1 MTKFT
6 NALMRDCLNVGMSE
20 CDNALMNECVNERKQ
35 QQGMLLQEKRLVAA
49 SDMPSCSLAEPS
61 CASAK
66 RPRSLFHLPS
76 SFFHLTSSLFLLL
89 AFLFG
94 VSNVA
99 WGQNTKE
106 FNSGGNGSWN
116 VPATATKV
124 KVHGVGGGGG
134 GGSAKDGRWHWTA
147 AGGGGGGAYDV
158 NLVSVTLGS
167 FSVHVANEVGSGTDG
182 DYSSA
187 SYTSQG
193 ATTEV
198 MHANGGSAGKNA
210 NYDGVCVEWNEKYV
224 CDEWTSWLHITCKR
238 GHYETDYSS
247 CKTYN
252 YPNQSAL
259 GGAGGTSSGRSGA
272 CAGGN
277 GAKGDYV
284 DGITSKGGGGG
295 GSAGPGN
302 FSPEHSSTSTQ
313 TQDGGNGYGK
323 GGNGGT
329 DGTGND
335 GVGYGGGG
343 GGGSTIINTSFSGG
357 KGHSGRVWIEYITAT
372 RTITHT
378 CSGKNQGKIVITV
391 SGVTKDLSIVS
402 CKKDNQNYL
411 GTPTISGNTITY
423 SNLYEGEYEIVIKH
437 NSGCECKV
445 TATVNGL
452 SPNFVINK
460 PTVTNV
466 ACNGN
471 ATGEIA
477 LSTSNGVGTVTY
489 CLSQDGTY
497 QDSPLT
503 GLTAGAYTVYAKD
516 GNGCIVSRSVTI
528 TQPSALDLR
537 VDSTEVTCYDMG
549 KITVTVSGGSHPYS
563 IQYRLQGST
572 DWSSTIPLNQAGTKT
587 ITGLGDLN
595 TDKIYEV
602 RVVDAH
608 DCPKTDTIT
617 VPHLNNPIPQIVN
630 IMETVCGGASFSIT
644 PSVTDPVNQ
653 VIPADIK
660 YSWDGPENTGIAGE
674 TEQDDIHGSI
684 LNYGS
689 NDLHV
694 VYVVTPSVGVNCE
707 GDTFRVE
714 VVVSPG
720 NASPANFT
728 LPDLYTCP
736 GKQNL
741 ELSTTFHDVIS
752 SFTAQWKFNGTA
764 VGQSQTIT
772 TDNSSFSTGVDI
784 ENSPVDTIYNYSMVV
799 TDITT
804 GCPSTKTAR
813 IYVDLPEWE
822 ITDDDKR
829 DTVTC
834 IAEADVLPHKNPVV
848 TMPVVDITCDNTTF
862 HAKFDT
868 VPLKIVSSMN
878 ECNTSVTYI
887 YTYEADNGTTDTWRY
902 TYYVKDTV
910 KPVITTG
917 YNTEVAVVN
926 ENCIFMVPDVTDSL
940 RKSIYLNDNCTL
952 LSELTLI
959 QTPSA
964 GSYIPQADTAKL
976 VKINVT
982 VVDKCD
988 NRVTTTVPFVTI
1000 VPPRFNAV
1008 IDDAHLVNVT
1018 CKDSANGSV
1027 AVIASGGTGEG
1038 TYQYRWSNDAWSEDS
1053 TSASISG
1060 LSAGYY
1066 MVTVTDTNGCQMTD
1080 IVTITEPTKVSGA
1093 IALTN
1098 NPICLGETAII
1109 VGQGTGGDNTSY
1121 TYQWGGAAT
1130 GTQFATSLT
1139 PTVAGSYTITLNVK
1153 DDNNCPA
1160 DEVSATLTVNAL
1172 PVVSIIPS
1180 DTLICAGSEVVLK
1193 AVVDGEMGED
1203 IDPNNY
1209 SLTWSPSDGENYHEG
1224 VDTTVTNAGIYTVTV
1239 ANASNCVSTATATV
1253 STYPAVE
1260 LAFGATATPV
1270 QTICSGIDITPIE
1283 IVYDNADID
1292 ITWDNEPNGIYL
1304 QGNYLMGTT
1313 ENETSQ
1319 AVTYQYTITA
1329 VSDQDTLEGEHPVCS
1344 RQYIQ
1349 GSITVRP
1356 LPKVTLVSG
1365 TLDTTVCS
1373 GEAIG
1378 NVVFSNT
1385 NSSLSIAW
1393 TDDNNNNGNLVWNA
1407 NTKTLSGTPVLTSE
1421 TTPTTYHYTVTAT
1434 STFEGNPVC
1443 APATMSGDITV
1454 NPLVNLTV
1462 GTNTDQTRCLGDSIE
1477 TISVTHDV
1485 YSRVT
1490 VTELPSGVLYRGDSI
1505 SGTPLQ
1511 TGTFNYTIK
1520 AESQFAH
1527 ACASKTATGTI
1538 TVNPLVS
1545 LSPASDASPT
1555 TCAGVAM
1562 NTISINYANAE
1573 LSIEWTDDNDQT
1585 ITQPEGIDT
1594 NKTAATYTI
1603 LGTPTTAGVYH
1614 YKVKATSTHACASDS
1629 LEGTVTVNPKPV
1641 LTISQN
1647 TTQTVCAGEA
1657 IETISISYPNTNI
1670 TEPNLSS
1677 YGLTFEANNTNHTA
1691 TITGTPT
1698 RTAIFNLTA
1707 SNSCGSVDSTITI
1720 TVNPL
1725 PTISIT
1731 NAVDTVCQN
1740 ENIVPM
1746 IVSVANATVDS
1757 ATIAEALPAGLLYS
1771 SSTGRITGAPTAEV
1785 NSVTTYSVT
1794 VTAYSTLTG
1803 RNGSCGTMDSTIR
1816 ITVNPL
1822 VKLTVTNDEETICL
1836 GESIAPIVIDYSN
1849 ATISYDPTLDA
1860 SLTATSTTGRE
1871 TITGAPTSAG
1881 TYNYTVSAQ
1890 STYNCPTVNKNI
1902 SVRVNDTLPL
1912 TIIGADSVCLNSD
1925 ASLSNKVLTLSTNN
1939 VLGCTYSWELDGGEF
1954 VGDNNDTYTINAKW
1968 STAGTK
1974 IVRVTV
1980 NNGNCLSHKSDTITV
1995 NSLPAVEIT
2004 ANGALTNVCPR
2015 ASNVVLTATGS
2026 AGSGS
2031 GYSYEWTGDLAVSTT
2046 TGEVTIPTL
2055 YCDTNYTVG
2064 VTVTD
2069 SKGCSVASENTTIN
2083 VMDNTA
2089 PTITNVINLAAQV
2102 TNGNCAFKIP
2112 DFASSWTATDDCSS
2126 YEQLQWGF
2134 HQEPAAFSLYYQ
2146 ADTVQNIP
2154 VELTITD
2161 ACGNAAVDTVY
2172 VIIPRKMT
2180 VSVATPADICLG
2192 DTATLTAE
2200 VHYQQGSGA
2209 ITYEWIPT
2217 IGLDVSEAASAEVHA
2232 FPSATQTYYVNATDG
2247 NGCVARANVTVT
2259 VKTAPEAF
2267 TFDCPENLQYEKGLI
2282 LEISRPLE
2290 TGETVAWTTSD
2301 ENVIAIAEN
2310 SSNPTQIEIKG
2321 RTADLAATIT
2331 AEITDTT
2338 KPAGCNTSSYYCKID
2353 VVERAISMD
2362 CPDDLSKVY
2371 DAIPLTADENDIH
2384 TYYIELDNSHTP
2396 VSATLKYTMSKDNG
2410 EHWGDT
2416 TNTIPR
2422 IENVFDGPVLVKVI
2436 AYPDDHN
2443 YATQSCRYSMSIT
2456 PKQVDVTVN
2465 DCKSYDESLLVTQ
2478 MTSNTAVS
2486 VPVDALLNN
2495 AAFVAGS
2502 ITTTG
2507 ADGGTYLMSDG
2518 TSQISEDFV
2527 VKSGNDTVTANYDFT
2542 VNATQTIMRARINGV
2557 PAANDCPKPDGE
2569 YYELSAELVNLTGAD
2584 SYSWNVKRD
2593 GNNWRTG
2600 DQDTIHITS
2609 DGKCHVYEV
2618 TLTIGKGTC
2627 NSNVVSATI
2636 TAEDEERPVII
2647 VLSDSVPAVRK
2658 GNCTYAIPLMTT
2670 NGEYV
2675 DASDNCSPLD
2685 SLKITQDKTGFITTD
2700 TMVTVYVED
2709 LCGRRHS
2716 AQIKV
2721 LVPKDLALH
2730 DYTSTYVTCNGTATG
2745 TVTIEAATGGT
2756 PDYTYSIGNR
2766 PASESRNF
2774 IELLAGEYTVT
2785 ATDAN
2790 GCTATMTVTVDEPD
2804 ALVVGYYYATP
2815 ATCANN
2821 DGTISITGTHGGV
2834 AYANNIGYLYRLTLG
2849 TTFERNSFGTTSA
2862 TTIFNNL
2869 PKGTYTLTVT
2879 DANGCEQSQE
2889 ITVERTSDL
2898 NVVLPDSLSICS
2910 GGTVVIT
2917 PESID
2922 PISYTPNVRYDWTCE
2937 GRNGGNEVTVI
2948 RDEDVELGSGVT
2960 EPVVL
2965 TYYVTAKNE
2974 NCILPL
2980 DSVKVTVNPTV
2991 KINTQPYEFCYNS
3004 NGPVEIETG
3013 FENVSLAANRYTLS
3027 GSINGTNLFTN
3038 GVITNGSA
3046 TFMTTLANMSCGND
3060 YPYTITYT
3068 DDAGCRATS
3077 ENIVHVGVVGDIEFS
3092 TNVAVEDTVECE
3104 SEAVAAGETDSR
3116 IVLPQA
3122 TNGCGD
3128 DITSDYELVQP
3139 IIRNINSNGE
3149 STVAYTYRYHDC
3161 DGTTKDWTFTYHI
3174 LRTTAPSEYVAA
3186 GGTAV
3191 PTTAMVEK
3199 TADAIAPVFLPVV
3212 KNVCGNTLSNPEPV
3226 IETTDN
3232 VCENTRT
3239 YTYIYRDSVGCYKDS
3254 VNSVFVWTF
3263 TYTIKDTTAPE
3274 INTLALNMNRRLTAS
3289 NCEFSIPNLT
3299 EDVRLVSID
3308 NIVEKSHLIIN
3319 QSPVIGTPVELRDT
3333 VYIIPVSVTVTDSCD
3348 NDSTVVI
3355 NLTVPARLQLDTVYT
3370 NNVQCNNCG
3379 RYGLKGSFQVEA
3391 IGGTPAYSYTY
3402 DGNAFNGTATD
3413 LCFTNG
3419 NDTTQTYH
3427 VEVVDANQCQASLDV
3442 VITKPTILD
3451 FATFPHDTVLCCED
3465 GKDYA
3470 FYECPAPT
3478 LTTYANNP
3486 TITVY
3491 VSGALDSLPADGHYP
3506 VGTTTIQYRVSERR
3520 FCRPSVTPRTYTVTV
3535 LALTTITTEGGDAN
3549 QELCSG
3555 NEIDTIT
3562 ITSYHAANI
3571 EKTGNLPAE
3580 FYTITTIDDTTKK
3593 VVISGIPS
3601 VTENTSYNYSFTFS
3615 SEALPNQSEPCNQ
3628 EVFSGTITVKP
3639 APTATLTVNSNETCA
3654 GNNASVTINVS
3665 GGTPQSVF
3673 GTDFYQY
3680 TYYSVSTGQ
3689 PTPFTINTLHHG
3701 DFTLTVT
3708 DLLNCSVEVSTEI
3721 LLNSPYNGITLS
3733 DVTIDPLCSGQSFNH
3748 AIPSNMPTNMG
3759 GFSTTYSWD
3768 APVNAN
3774 ISSGLAA
3781 GDAETDVYGNHLT
3794 NNTTETQMVTY
3805 QVTPLTGDACYGN
3818 PYNVNVSVYPKFN
3831 LTETSPDAIYCKED
3845 NNVTALA
3852 VSVVGSGSYTYQWYQ
3867 NDVAINGATSASYTP
3882 STAEAGSFVYKVK
3895 VSDQTC
3901 NEDSTITVA
3910 NITVNDYDTPSITG
3924 ENEICINNSTT
3935 ANELSLSTQTG
3946 MSNYVWT
3953 VDGGTI
3959 TEGEGTASIK
3969 LQWASAG
3976 TKTVSV
3982 NFTNASGCMSP
3993 SATTKTITVY
4003 ALTVPTLSGG
4013 EVCINNSEANASLNL
4028 TTQSGMSNYVWNLGE
4043 GGSTSGSGN
4052 AIEAQW
4058 SSVGTKTVS
4067 VSFEDAHHCTTTSSP
4082 VSVQVYPKPLVQVT
4096 VANSQCYNTADG
4108 FITVNLMN
4116 GTPTYT
4122 VAWNDNSV
4130 NTNGSTSSLPNG
4142 EYTINNL
4149 ADGNYN
4155 IAVTDSKGCK
4165 MTTTQAVEQIAQ
4177 TLTITSAS
4185 HTWDYDGTDH
4195 SDASYTISFGN
4206 ESYTISAENAA
4217 AGHSL
4222 QNGDVVTATVTGSIY
4237 QADTVDNTIAN
4248 VKVMRGNVDVSCY
4261 YNIDKQEGK
4270 LIVKRVTV
4278 TVAAEAKTKVYGN
4291 SDPTL
4296 TATVSGLIA
4305 GEPISVIDY
4314 SLSRVAGESVGSYTI
4329 TPAGAAE
4336 QGNYHVEYTTN
4347 TLTITPLTVNVA
4359 ITGNTDMVAYTGS
4372 VQSVNGFTAVAD
4384 NSSYDVTNV
4393 SGSASTSGSAV
4404 GVYPMNLSAANFTNG
4419 DANYN
4424 VNFSIAADGW
4434 LEIVPAGTVI
4444 VTISG
4449 HQAVVDYNGDEH
4461 SVSGYDVSIWVPQGS
4476 DPYTTDDF
4484 EFSGNATASRTAV
4497 GTSNMGLDANQF
4509 TNLNSAFT
4517 NVRFNVTDGYLTVNK
4532 ANVEVFVTGNTDINE
4547 YLGVEQSV
4555 TGYAINTN
4563 SNIYNIQNSVVFNG
4577 NATASGTAVGIYNMG
4592 LSANQFANNNGN
4604 FNVSFNVTDGWLEI
4618 VKAGIVIVEIVGH
4631 QDTVDYN
4638 GTLQTVTGW
4647 SIDTVKG
4654 RYVESGEP
4662 YANHYPASASDIQF
4676 NGNATASR
4684 TDVGTTMMGLRAD
4697 DFVNTNESFKVRF
4710 HVTDGFLTVK
4720 PLDVTVA
4727 IKGNRDTANYDGNAH
4742 EVSGYIATA
4751 SSPLY
4756 KVSGNTTDFV
4766 FSGNAVASRTE
4777 VGTTYMGLAAEQFTN
4792 TNSNFGTVTFN
4803 ITDGDQTIAP
4813 ATITIKADNKTKVY
4827 DNNASTDPELTA
4839 TVTGVPAN
4847 GVAPVYSLNRV
4858 AGQNVGEYAIT
4869 VTAEAASNP
4878 NYNVTVEGGT
4888 FSITPAAI
4896 TIKADNKTKV
4906 YDNTAS
4912 TDPALTATVT
4922 GLPANGVAPVYS
4934 LNRAA
4939 GQNVGEYA
4947 ITVTAEA
4954 TSNPNYNVTVES
4966 GTFSITPAAVTIK
4979 ADNKTK
4985 VYDNTASTDPALTAT
5000 VTGVPANGVAPVYS
5014 LNRAAGQNVGDYTIT
5029 VTAAATSN
5037 PNYNVTVESGT
5048 FSITPAAI
5056 TIKAD
5061 NKTKVYDNIASTDP
5075 ALTATVTGVPANG
5088 VAPVYSLNRAAGQ
5101 NVGDYAITVT
5111 AVATSN
5117 PNYNVTVEG
5126 GTFSITPAAITIK
5139 ADNKTKVYDNT
5150 ASTDPALTAT
5160 VTGVP
5165 ANGVAPVYSLSRV
5178 TGQNVGDYA
5187 ITVNAVATSNPNY
5200 TVTAQGGTFS
5210 ITPATLTVNVT
5221 GHSATVSYNGTTQ
5234 NVSGYD
5240 LSCTSSLYN
5249 PAKVVYSGNA
5259 VASGMNAGTYTMGL
5273 TANQFSYNDNNFT
5286 NVTFNIVDGQLV
5298 INKINATVKLHGN
5311 TDTASFDGQAHT
5323 VTGYT
5328 VDEISTPL
5336 YTANDFGLATGMEAS
5351 ASRTAVGTTTMGLTA
5366 ASFVNN
5372 SNNFGTVTFQ
5382 VTDGWQTVIPTT
5394 NEVVVKIAG
5403 NIDTSEYD
5411 GAAHTVTGYEVT
5423 AIEIAGQATTLYT
5436 VNDFSKPA
5444 QTATVATATRSEL
5457 GTTSM
5462 TLSAAD
5468 FANTNANFST
5478 VTFQVTPGAQTII
5491 PSTAEVVVKVKCN
5504 SQTNEYDGNAHTVTG
5519 YQVTAIE
5526 IAGQST
5532 TLYTVNDFTKPSQTA
5547 TVATATRTDAGTTN
5561 MTLSAADFVNTNSH
5575 FTNVTFNIIAG
5586 GQTITPLST
5595 LVTVTVV
5602 GNNHSDYYDGTA
5614 HSISGYN
5621 ITSISNS
5628 MYTVNDFTKPAQTAT
5643 VATATRT
5650 DAGTELMTLS
5660 AADFVNTNG
5669 NFGSVTF
5676 QVTPGYQTIMP
5687 INAIVT
5693 VVGANNTIT
5702 YDGAV
5707 HTVDGYTATANTP
5720 LYDVNNSISF
5730 SGTASAS
5737 RSSVGTTYM
5746 QLNANQ
5752 FSNTNSNFSTVTFN
5766 VTDGYQTITA
5776 VDEVVVTITGHHNT
5790 TTFDGQSHSVSGYE
5804 VSFSNP
5810 LYSVADFDFNGNAS
5824 ASRTEAGTTNMGLD
5838 ASQFV
5843 NHNTDF
5849 AHVTFNVTDGY
5860 QTISP
5865 LNVAVE
5871 IVGNHNTASYD
5882 GQAHTVSGYTAN
5894 TINPLY
5900 NVTNSISFSGTA
5912 SVSRTDAGTSY
5923 MGLDALHFTNTNS
5936 NFNVT
5941 FTVIDGYQTINPI
5954 NVTVNVVGNHNS
5966 TVYDGNAH
5974 TVNGYTA
5981 TATNTLYDVNSSISF
5996 SGTASASRTD
6006 VGTTNMGLRA
6016 NQFANTNSNFGT
6028 VTFNVT
6034 DGYQTITPLDVIV
6047 TVVGAYDTVEYD
6059 GSQHTVSGFT
6069 ATANTPLFDASTV
6082 YYTFM
6087 GISYTPSASRTD
6099 VGTTTTN
6106 LYASRFRHNNQSSNF
6121 GTVSYQV
6128 TNGCY
6133 ITIIPRPVTV
6143 TIVGNHDS
6151 TVYDGNSHNVSNYTI
6166 SANVSQYRVTG
6177 GNSADYRFNGTA
6189 SASRT
6194 NAGTTY
6200 MGLNASQFTNR
6211 NNNYDATFEVTDGYQ
6226 TITPLDVTVDI
6237 VGNHNTTNYDGN
6249 AHTVSGYTATPSSSL
6264 YNVTTSIHFSGTASA
6279 TRTDAGTTYMG
6290 LDALHFSNTNI
6301 NFGTVTFNVTDGYQ
6315 TINPINVNV
6324 TIVGNHSS
6332 EVYDGNEHVVSGY
6345 TATASSNLY
6354 DVAHDFTFSG
6364 VDTARR
6370 TVVGT
6375 TNMGLAAAQFAN
6387 TNSNFATVNFNVT
6400 DGYQTITPL
6409 DVIVTIEGNKDTAAY
6424 DGAEHTVTGYVASA
6438 NTPLYDVAH
6447 DFNFSGNASASRT
6460 EKGTTP
6466 MNLTAGQFTNT
6477 NTNFGTVTFNI
6488 NDGYQ
6493 MIAPVNV
6500 IVTVVG
6506 NKDTVEYDGAEHGV
6520 SGYTITA
6527 SNPLYSVAS
6536 NVSFSGS
6543 ATAASTAAGTTYMG
6557 LTAAQFTDSGNA
6569 NFDTVTFAVTDG
6581 WLTITP
6587 KTGVVVTITEHAD
6600 TAMYD
6605 GHPHS
6610 VSGYD
6615 MTVNDVL
6622 YSLSNVSH
6630 SYSTA
6635 DTIMTATLAGNHP
6648 STLTPEMFSNT
6659 NPNFDTVTFDIV
6671 RRGMNITKNNKA
6683 IVITSGNSVFDY
6695 DGQPHTYPSY
6705 TASYDGVE
6713 LSRLASDST
6722 KFELPTGDVLSVT
6735 NAAQITYYVDDFSHN
6750 NTFSY
6755 EIENGD
6761 SYDAAAVSS
6770 NYGTISINAMS
6781 YPLKIESKG
6790 ASYTYDG
6797 YAHFYKQYR
6806 VTFAG
6811 DTIPAANIEHDTV
6824 FTLPT
6829 GDRLTIT
6836 SAPGIRY
6843 VGTMA
6848 NTFTYTLEH
6857 DIQYIGVRD
6866 TVVDTLRMAPNP
6878 AVITITANSASKL
6891 FDGTPLTAPGYTYT
6905 PAGTIAQGDSLVVVT
6920 SGSITNVGQT
6930 ENVVVDYKVYR
6941 NEGLNS
6947 LMLRGLR
6954 SLTATPPAGYTKD
6967 VTDCYTFA
6975 TSTVNGVLS
6984 VYETLE
6990 VTANVTSEPLCPG
7003 VDEGSVTITMAGGAI
7018 PEYDYNIV
7026 GINTADVYAGT
7037 CDGTLNL
7044 SSLKIDVYTVTVTES
7059 LGNTASI
7066 NFEIAARPVISLAN
7080 STLTCPAMVDDTIR
7094 GSGCRKLIVDLG
7106 TPTFTTTTGIP
7117 MSEITIT
7124 NNAPADHLYPVGET
7138 VVKWVAKSLCG
7149 DSISCEQVVKVS
7161 FMECPNA
7168 VDYEGNSYPSVRLGS
7183 GCRCWTTENLKSTL
7197 YSDGRPVE
7205 DVMDYYSD
7213 EYPNT
7218 TENVSIF
7225 GHLYSWYAAADT
7237 SVHTVAEIED
7247 LYAHGQRVQGV
7258 CPAGWELPSDE
7269 DFEELNA
7276 YPIYDL
7282 KSTQYWI
7289 NGDQN
7294 TNATGFNALP
7304 GGMFNCSNN
7313 RYENMMGNAYYWT
7326 CHPVYDL
7333 SSGAMVDY
7341 VCERLLVTPAVMRCN
7356 GFSIRCVLIEE

>member
-1 MTKFT
+1 MGIVVTT
-6 NALMRDCLNVGMSE
+6 
-20 CDNALMNECVNERKQ
+20 
-35 QQGMLLQEKRLVAA
+35 
-49 SDMPSCSLAEPS
+49 SDTYYVIATDDKGCSSPD
-61 CASAK
+61 
-66 RPRSLFHLPS
+66 
-76 SFFHLTSSLFLLL
+76 
-89 AFLFG
+89 
-94 VSNVA
+94 
-99 WGQNTKE
+99 
-106 FNSGGNGSWN
+106 
-116 VPATATKV
+116 TARAV
-124 KVHGVGGGGG
+124 VDVH
-134 GGSAKDGRWHWTA
+134 
-147 AGGGGGGAYDV
+147 
-158 NLVSVTLGS
+158 
-167 FSVHVANEVGSGTDG
+167 
-182 DYSSA
+182 
-187 SYTSQG
+187 
-193 ATTEV
+193 
-198 MHANGGSAGKNA
+198 
-210 NYDGVCVEWNEKYV
+210 
-224 CDEWTSWLHITCKR
+224 
-238 GHYETDYSS
+238 
-247 CKTYN
+247 
-252 YPNQSAL
+252 
-259 GGAGGTSSGRSGA
+259 
-272 CAGGN
+272 
-277 GAKGDYV
+277 
-284 DGITSKGGGGG
+284 
-295 GSAGPGN
+295 
-302 FSPEHSSTSTQ
+302 
-313 TQDGGNGYGK
+313 
-323 GGNGGT
+323 
-329 DGTGND
+329 
-335 GVGYGGGG
+335 
-343 GGGSTIINTSFSGG
+343 
-357 KGHSGRVWIEYITAT
+357 
-372 RTITHT
+372 
-378 CSGKNQGKIVITV
+378 
-391 SGVTKDLSIVS
+391 DL
-402 CKKDNQNYL
+402 
-411 GTPTISGNTITY
+411 
-423 SNLYEGEYEIVIKH
+423 
-437 NSGCECKV
+437 
-445 TATVNGL
+445 
-452 SPNFVINK
+452 
-460 PTVTNV
+460 PTVTLSAIYTDAN
-466 ACNGN
+466 NDEQ
-471 ATGEIA
+471 TWQ
-477 LSTSNGVGTVTY
+477 STSGEDISVCEGTVIKLFATHNDSFTY
-489 CLSQDGTY
+489 
-497 QDSPLT
+497 
-503 GLTAGAYTVYAKD
+503 
-516 GNGCIVSRSVTI
+516 
-528 TQPSALDLR
+528 
-537 VDSTEVTCYDMG
+537 
-549 KITVTVSGGSHPYS
+549 
-563 IQYRLQGST
+563 
-572 DWSSTIPLNQAGTKT
+572 DWSDNI
-587 ITGLGDLN
+587 
-595 TDKIYEV
+595 
-602 RVVDAH
+602 DATH
-608 DCPKTDTIT
+608 VNKDT
-617 VPHLNNPIPQIVN
+617 
-630 IMETVCGGASFSIT
+630 A
-644 PSVTDPVNQ
+644 
-653 VIPADIK
+653 
-660 YSWDGPENTGIAGE
+660 
-674 TEQDDIHGSI
+674 
-684 LNYGS
+684 
-689 NDLHV
+689 
-694 VYVVTPSVGVNCE
+694 
-707 GDTFRVE
+707 
-714 VVVSPG
+714 
-720 NASPANFT
+720 
-728 LPDLYTCP
+728 
-736 GKQNL
+736 
-741 ELSTTFHDVIS
+741 
-752 SFTAQWKFNGTA
+752 
-764 VGQSQTIT
+764 
-772 TDNSSFSTGVDI
+772 
-784 ENSPVDTIYNYSMVV
+784 
-799 TDITT
+799 
-804 GCPSTKTAR
+804 
-813 IYVDLPEWE
+813 
-822 ITDDDKR
+822 
-829 DTVTC
+829 
-834 IAEADVLPHKNPVV
+834 
-848 TMPVVDITCDNTTF
+848 
-862 HAKFDT
+862 
-868 VPLKIVSSMN
+868 IVSS
-878 ECNTSVTYI
+878 T
-887 YTYEADNGTTDTWRY
+887 
-902 TYYVKDTV
+902 
-910 KPVITTG
+910 
-917 YNTEVAVVN
+917 
-926 ENCIFMVPDVTDSL
+926 
-940 RKSIYLNDNCTL
+940 
-952 LSELTLI
+952 
-959 QTPSA
+959 
-964 GSYIPQADTAKL
+964 
-976 VKINVT
+976 
-982 VVDKCD
+982 
-988 NRVTTTVPFVTI
+988 
-1000 VPPRFNAV
+1000 
-1008 IDDAHLVNVT
+1008 
-1018 CKDSANGSV
+1018 
-1027 AVIASGGTGEG
+1027 G
-1038 TYQYRWSNDAWSEDS
+1038 TYV
-1053 TSASISG
+1053 
-1060 LSAGYY
+1060 
-1066 MVTVTDTNGCQMTD
+1066 VTVTD
-1080 IVTITEPTKVSGA
+1080 
-1093 IALTN
+1093 
-1098 NPICLGETAII
+1098 
-1109 VGQGTGGDNTSY
+1109 
-1121 TYQWGGAAT
+1121 
-1130 GTQFATSLT
+1130 
-1139 PTVAGSYTITLNVK
+1139 
-1153 DDNNCPA
+1153 DNNC
-1160 DEVSATLTVNAL
+1160 S
-1172 PVVSIIPS
+1172 
-1180 DTLICAGSEVVLK
+1180 
-1193 AVVDGEMGED
+1193 
-1203 IDPNNY
+1203 
-1209 SLTWSPSDGENYHEG
+1209 
-1224 VDTTVTNAGIYTVTV
+1224 
-1239 ANASNCVSTATATV
+1239 STASASV
-1253 STYPAVE
+1253 LVQDSIV
-1260 LAFGATATPV
+1260 LAFVTPEDAEKTV
-1270 QTICSGIDITPIE
+1270 CSGSSIVVEID
-1283 IVYDNADID
+1283 YDNADIELVWKDD
-1292 ITWDNEPNGIYL
+1292 IAPEGF
-1304 QGNYLMGTT
+1304 NYLSGSELHVTPT
-1313 ENETSQ
+1313 LAEDVTDS
-1319 AVTYQYTITA
+1319 VTYTYYIVATSDEDEPKCPA
-1329 VSDQDTLEGEHPVCS
+1329 VTLEGK
-1344 RQYIQ
+1344 
-1349 GSITVRP
+1349 ITVRP
-1356 LPKVTLVSG
+1356 LPKVTLAANSG
-1365 TLDTTVCS
+1365 SLDQTVCS
-1373 GEAIG
+1373 GEAIQ
-1378 NVVFSNT
+1378 NIVFEGMNADLTITWAKT
-1385 NSSLSIAW
+1385 NSGISS
-1393 TDDNNNNGNLVWNA
+1393 NNFADG
-1407 NTKTLSGTPVLTSE
+1407 KTISGTPELTTE
-1421 TTPTTYHYTVTAT
+1421 ERDTVQYAYTVTAT
-1434 STFEGNPVC
+1434 SIFDNPSC
-1443 APATMSGDITV
+1443 GSTTLSGIITV
-1454 NPLVNLTV
+1454 NPLVSLTV
-1462 GTNTDQTRCLGDSIE
+1462 GTNTDQTLCLGNSIE

-1545 LSPASDASPT
+1545 ISPASDASPT

-1573 LSIEWTDDNDQT
+1573 LSIEWTDANDQV

-1603 LGTPTTAGVYH
+1603 LGTPTIAGVYH
-1614 YKVKATSTHACASDS
+1614 YKVKATSTQTPACASDS

-1720 TVNPL
+1720 TVNLL

-1757 ATIAEALPAGLLYS
+1757 ATIADALPAGLVYS

-1785 NSVTTYSVT
+1785 NSQITHSVT

-1803 RNGSCGTMDSTIR
+1803 LNGHSCGTKDSTIR

-1822 VKLTVTNDEETICL
+1822 VKLTVTNAEETICL
-1836 GESIAPIVIDYSN
+1836 GESIDPIVIDYSN

-1980 NNGNCLSHKSDTITV
+1980 NNGNCASHKSDTITV

-2004 ANGALTNVCPR
+2004 ANGALTNVCPG
-2015 ASNVVLTATGS
+2015 ASNVVLTANGS

-2031 GYSYEWTGDLAVSTT
+2031 GYSYEWTGDLAVSAT

-2055 YCDTNYTVG
+2055 SCDTNYTVG

-2069 SKGCSVASENTTIN
+2069 SKGCSVASENKTIS

-2089 PTITNVINLAAQV
+2089 PTITRMDSLAAIV

-2112 DFASSWTATDDCSS
+2112 SFEGYWNATDDCSAS
-2126 YEQLQWGF
+2126 NLMSF
-2134 HQEPAAFSLYYQ
+2134 HQEPAEWSLYYQ
-2146 ADTVQNIP
+2146 TDEDQDIP
-2154 VELTITD
+2154 VLITITD
-2161 ACGNAAVDTVY
+2161 ACGNVADTTMH

-2200 VHYQQGSGA
+2200 VHYQQGRGA

-2267 TFDCPENLQYEKGLI
+2267 TFDCPENLQAGRGKI

-2301 ENVIAIAEN
+2301 NQVIDISVEP
-2310 SSNPTQIEIKG
+2310 SNPTQNEIKG
-2321 RTADLAATIT
+2321 LAANRSATIT
-2331 AEITDTT
+2331 AVITDAT
-2338 KPAGCNTSSYYCKID
+2338 KPAGCNTSTYYCEIA

-2371 DAIPLTADENDIH
+2371 DGISLTADENDIH
-2384 TYYIELDNSHTP
+2384 TYIIEPNDSHTTVP
-2396 VSATLKYTMSKDNG
+2396 AALKYTMSRDNG

-2416 TNTIPR
+2416 TNIMPT

-2465 DCKSYDESLLVTQ
+2465 DCKPYNESVLVTQ
-2478 MTSNTAVS
+2478 MTNPTAVS
-2486 VPVDALLNN
+2486 VPVNALLNN

-2507 ADGGTYLMSDG
+2507 ADGGTYMMSDG

-2527 VKSGNDTVTANYDFT
+2527 VKAGNDTVTANYDFT
-2542 VNATQTIMRARINGV
+2542 VSATQTIMRALINGE
-2557 PAANDCPKPDGE
+2557 PAADACPKPNGE

-2584 SYSWNVKRD
+2584 SYSWNVRRD
-2593 GNNWRTG
+2593 GEPWRTG
-2600 DQDTIHITS
+2600 DLDTIHITS
-2609 DGKCHVYEV
+2609 DGTCHRYVV

-2627 NSNVVSATI
+2627 YSNESTGFIIAVDDEKPII
-2636 TAEDEERPVII
+2636 TKIRN
-2647 VLSDSVPAVRK
+2647 SVPAERK
-2658 GNCTYAIPLMTT
+2658 SNCTYAIPMMTI

-2675 DASDNCSPLD
+2675 EVSDNCSPLD
-2685 SLKITQDKTGFITTD
+2685 SLHITQDKTGFITTD
-2700 TMVTVYVED
+2700 TIVAVKVVD
-2709 LCGRRHS
+2709 LCGREDTV
-2716 AQIKV
+2716 QIKV
-2721 LVPKDLALH
+2721 VVPKDLALH
-2730 DYTSTYVTCNGTATG
+2730 DYTSTDVTCNGTATG

-2756 PDYTYSIGNR
+2756 SDYTYSIGSR
-2766 PASESRNF
+2766 PASDSRNF
-2774 IELLAGEYTVT
+2774 IELSAGEYTVT

-2804 ALVVGYYYATP
+2804 ALVVGNYETTP
-2815 ATCANN
+2815 ASCANN

-2849 TTFERNSFGTTSA
+2849 STIERNSFGTTSA
-2862 TTIFNNL
+2862 TTTFNNL

-2889 ITVERTSDL
+2889 ITVDRTSNL
-2898 NVVLPDSLSICS
+2898 SVVLPDSLSICS
-2910 GGTVVIT
+2910 GGTVVIN

-2922 PISYTPNVRYDWTCE
+2922 PIGYTPNVRYDWSCE
-2937 GRNGGNEVTVI
+2937 GRNGGNNVTVI
-2948 RDEDVELGSGVT
+2948 RDEDVELGGGVT

-2974 NCILPL
+2974 NCTLPL

-3004 NGPVEIETG
+3004 NGAVEIETG

-3046 TFMTTLANMSCGND
+3046 TFMTTLANMSCGHD

-3139 IIRNINSNGE
+3139 VIRNINSNGE

-3308 NIVEKSHLIIN
+3308 NIVEKPHLIIS
-3319 QSPVIGTPVELRDT
+3319 QSPAIGTPVELRDT
-3333 VYIIPVSVTVTDSCD
+3333 VYVIPVSVTVADSCD

-3355 NLTVPARLQLDTVYT
+3355 NLTIPARLKIHEIDSVHHDIE
-3370 NNVQCNNCG
+3370 CNNCKPSSP
-3379 RYGLKGSFQVEA
+3379 KGYFKVEA
-3391 IGGTPAYSYTY
+3391 TGGTEAYSYYNAYSDETGVTGVY
-3402 DGNAFNGTATD
+3402 NNICFGNTTEFSRDYTVQVTDANGCTAT
-3413 LCFTNG
+3413 CSVTI
-3419 NDTTQTYH
+3419 TQPPVMKWDYFP
-3427 VEVVDANQCQASLDV
+3427 DDIYACCDSGQNYA
-3442 VITKPTILD
+3442 TII
-3451 FATFPHDTVLCCED
+3451 FNE
-3465 GKDYA
+3465 
-3470 FYECPAPT
+3470 PT
-3478 LTTYANNP
+3478 LTTYNNNAVIQHG
-3486 TITVY
+3486 TIPSDNHYLADTTYRIKYSVNGGCKLNTF
-3491 VSGALDSLPADGHYP
+3491 SGKTL
-3506 VGTTTIQYRVSERR
+3506 TINVFSR
-3520 FCRPSVTPRTYTVTV
+3520 
-3535 LALTTITTEGGDAN
+3535 TTITSNGGDAN

-3555 NEIDTIT
+3555 TPIDPIT
-3562 ITSYHAANI
+3562 ITPENAASV
-3571 EKTGNLPAE
+3571 EKTGSLPDSLYDIDA
-3580 FYTITTIDDTTKK
+3580 TTH
-3593 VVISGIPS
+3593 VVTISGVPR
-3601 VTENTSYNYSFTFS
+3601 VAENTTYNYSFTFS
-3615 SEALPNQSEPCNQ
+3615 SKVLPGQNEPCNQ
-3628 EVFSGTITVKP
+3628 EFFSGTITVSP
-3639 APTATLTVNSNETCA
+3639 APTISLTATQESCA
-3654 GNNASVTINVS
+3654 GNNATITATAAGVLPTFGQYIYLYTINGGATATELSNVKTYPGLTHGKYIVS
-3665 GGTPQSVF
+3665 VKGLSMQCSA
-3673 GTDFYQY
+3673 TDSIEVTLDSPYPAQN
-3680 TYYSVSTGQ
+3680 
-3689 PTPFTINTLHHG
+3689 INDTAADAICSG
-3701 DFTLTVT
+3701 ETFTLTPKAPVFQNFTTTYAWAAPVVT
-3708 DLLNCSVEVSTEI
+3708 DITGGESDTAKSYVSGTLNNMTAATQ
-3721 LLNSPYNGITLS
+3721 N
-3733 DVTIDPLCSGQSFNH
+3733 
-3748 AIPSNMPTNMG
+3748 AIYT
-3759 GFSTTYSWD
+3759 
-3768 APVNAN
+3768 
-3774 ISSGLAA
+3774 
-3781 GDAETDVYGNHLT
+3781 
-3794 NNTTETQMVTY
+3794 
-3805 QVTPLTGDACYGN
+3805 VTPTTGDACKGA
-3818 PYNVNVSVYPKFN
+3818 PFTVTVPVYAKFD

-3845 NNVTALA
+3845 DNVAALA

-3867 NDVAINGATSASYTP
+3867 NDVAINGATSANYTP

-3901 NEDSTITVA
+3901 NVDSTITVA

-3924 ENEICINNSTT
+3924 ENEICINTSTT
-3935 ANELSLSTQTG
+3935 EKELSLSTQTG

-3982 NFTNASGCMSP
+3982 NFTNASGCVSP

-4013 EVCINNSEANASLNL
+4013 EVCINSSEANASLNL

-4096 VANSQCYNTADG
+4096 AANSQCYNTADG
-4108 FITVNLMN
+4108 FITLNLTN

-4149 ADGNYN
+4149 ADGNYS

-4165 MTTTQAVEQIAQ
+4165 MTTTQVVEQIAQ

-4261 YNIDKQEGK
+4261 YNIDKQAGK

-4278 TVAAEAKTKVYGN
+4278 TVAAEAKTKVYGT

-4296 TATVSGLIA
+4296 TATVSGLIT
-4305 GEPISVIDY
+4305 GEPISVISY

-4329 TPAGAAE
+4329 TPAGDAE

-4404 GVYPMNLSAANFTNG
+4404 GVYPMNLSAANFTNS

-4461 SVSGYDVSIWVPQGS
+4461 IVSGYEVNIWVPQGS

-4484 EFSGNATASRTAV
+4484 AFSGTATASRTAV

-4547 YLGVEQSV
+4547 YLSVEQSV
-4555 TGYAINTN
+4555 TGYTINTN

-4592 LSANQFANNNGN
+4592 LSANQFTNNDNN
-4604 FNVSFNVTDGWLEI
+4604 FNVNFNVTDGWLEI

-4676 NGNATASR
+4676 NGTATASR

-4727 IKGNRDTANYDGNAH
+4727 IKGNRDTTNYDGNAH
-4742 EVSGYIATA
+4742 EVSGYTATA

-4756 KVSGNTTDFV
+4756 KVSGNATDFV
-4766 FSGNAVASRTE
+4766 FSGNALASRSE

-4803 ITDGDQTIAP
+4803 ITDGAQTIAP
-4813 ATITIKADNKTKVY
+4813 AD
-4827 DNNASTDPELTA
+4827 
-4839 TVTGVPAN
+4839 
-4847 GVAPVYSLNRV
+4847 
-4858 AGQNVGEYAIT
+4858 
-4869 VTAEAASNP
+4869 
-4878 NYNVTVEGGT
+4878 
-4888 FSITPAAI
+4888 I

-4912 TDPALTATVT
+4912 TDPELTATVT
-4922 GLPANGVAPVYS
+4922 GVPANGIAPVYS
-4934 LNRAA
+4934 LSRVA
-4939 GQNVGEYA
+4939 GQNVGEYT

-4954 TSNPNYNVTVES
+4954 ASNPNYNITVQS
-4966 GTFSITPAAVTIK
+4966 GTFSITPAAITIK
-4979 ADNKTK
+4979 ADDKTK
-4985 VYDNTASTDPALTAT
+4985 VYDNIASTDPALTAT

-5014 LNRAAGQNVGDYTIT
+5014 LNRAAGQNVGEYAITVTAAATSNPNYNVTVQGGTFSITPAAITIKADNKTKVYDNTASTDPELTATVTGVPANGVAPVYSLNRAAGQNVGEYAIT

-5037 PNYNVTVESGT
+5037 PNYNVTVESGS

-5101 NVGDYAITVT
+5101 NVGDYTITVN

-5117 PNYNVTVEG
+5117 PNYNVTVES

-5240 LSCTSSLYN
+5240 LNCTSSLYN

-5273 TANQFSYNDNNFT
+5273 TTNQFSYNDNNFA

-5311 TDTASFDGQAHT
+5311 TDTASFNGQEHT

-5336 YTANDFGLATGMEAS
+5336 YTANDFGLATGMFAS
-5351 ASRTAVGTTTMGLTA
+5351 ASRTDVGTTTMGLTA

-5394 NEVVVKIAG
+5394 NEVVVKISG

-5411 GAAHTVTGYEVT
+5411 GNAHTVTGYEVT

-5436 VNDFSKPA
+5436 VNDFSKPS

-5504 SQTNEYDGNAHTVTG
+5504 SQSNEYDGNAHTVTG

-5561 MTLSAADFVNTNSH
+5561 MTLSASDFVNTNNH
-5575 FTNVTFNIIAG
+5575 FTNVNFNITAG

-5602 GNNHSDYYDGTA
+5602 GNNHSDSYDGDA

-5621 ITSISNS
+5621 ITNISNS
-5628 MYTVNDFTKPAQTAT
+5628 LYTVNDFTKPAQTAT

-5650 DAGTELMTLS
+5650 DAGTALMTLS
-5660 AADFVNTNG
+5660 AADFANTNA

-5702 YDGAV
+5702 YDGAEHSV
-5707 HTVDGYTATANTP
+5707 SGYTATANTP
-5720 LYDVNNSISF
+5720 LYNVDNSISF

-5737 RSSVGTTYM
+5737 RTSVGTTYM

-5752 FSNTNSNFSTVTFN
+5752 FSNTNNNFSTVTFN

-5824 ASRTEAGTTNMGLD
+5824 ASRTDVGTTNMGLD

-5974 TVNGYTA
+5974 TVDGYTA
-5981 TATNTLYDVNSSISF
+5981 TATNTLYDVNTSISF
-5996 SGTASASRTD
+5996 SGTASASRTNT
-6006 VGTTNMGLRA
+6006 GTTNMGLRA
-6016 NQFANTNSNFGT
+6016 TQFANTNTNFGT

-6087 GISYTPSASRTD
+6087 GISYTPSVSKTD
-6099 VGTTTTN
+6099 VGTSTMN

-6121 GTVSYQV
+6121 GTVTYQV
-6128 TNGCY
+6128 TNGY
-6133 ITIIPRPVTV
+6133 ITIIPRPVIV

-6166 SANVSQYRVTG
+6166 SANVSQYRITG
-6177 GNSADYRFNGTA
+6177 GNSADYRFNGMA

-6249 AHTVSGYTATPSSSL
+6249 AHTVSGYTATPSSNL
-6264 YNVTTSIHFSGTASA
+6264 YNVTTNINFSGTASA

-6315 TINPINVNV
+6315 TINPINANV

-6354 DVAHDFTFSG
+6354 DVAHDFSFSG

-6387 TNSNFATVNFNVT
+6387 ANSNFATVNFNVT

-6409 DVIVTIEGNKDTAAY
+6409 DVMVTIEGNKDTAAY

-6438 NTPLYDVAH
+6438 NTPLYDVDH

-6460 EKGTTP
+6460 DMGTTP

-6520 SGYTITA
+6520 NGYAITA
-6527 SNPLYSVAS
+6527 NNPLYSVAS

-6557 LTAAQFTDSGNA
+6557 LTAAQFTDNGNA
-6569 NFDTVTFAVTDG
+6569 NFDTVTFVVTDG

-6605 GHPHS
+6605 GNPHS

-6635 DTIMTATLAGNHP
+6635 DTIMTATLAGDHP

-6761 SYDAAAVSS
+6761 SYDAAAVTSS
-6770 NYGTISINAMS
+6770 YGTISINAMS

-6797 YAHFYKQYR
+6797 YAHYYKQYR

-6829 GDRLTIT
+6829 GDKLTIT
-6836 SAPGIRY
+6836 NAPGIRY

-6920 SGSITNVGQT
+6920 SGSIINVGQT

-6947 LMLRGLR
+6947 SMLRSGLR
-6954 SLTATPPAGYTKD
+6954 GLTATPPAGYTRD

-6975 TSTVNGVLS
+6975 TEMINGVLS

-7026 GINTADVYAGT
+7026 GVNTADVYAGT

-7044 SSLKIDVYTVTVTES
+7044 SSLKIDVYSVTVTES

-7066 NFEIAARPVISLAN
+7066 TFEIAARPIISLAN

-7168 VDYEGNSYPSVRLGS
+7168 VDFEGNSYPSVRLGS
-7183 GCRCWTTENLKSTL
+7183 GCRCWTTENLKSTM

-7237 SVHTVAEIED
+7237 SVHTVAEIEN

-7276 YPIYDL
+7276 YSIYDL

-7289 NGDQN
+7289 NGDHN